1 MYTIKI
7 QNFPAY
13 SIGKQAYG
21 AAFRII
27 KKKKKNELHKVTRHI
42 DQYEEV
48 FVEHVAPYQILHL
61 LIHLIS

>member
-13 SIGKQAYG
+13 SIAKQAYG

-27 KKKKKNELHKVTRHI
+27 NKKKNELHKATRHI
-42 DQYEEV
+42 DRYEEV
-48 FVEHVAPYQILHL
+48 FVEHVAPYQIQHL